1 MLYRPHRM
9 YFFLLVAWLAI
20 ILIAPP
26 AWRLSLAALSIIA
39 AVIGGFYF
47 QVSTREYARRLL
59 ARAAEGDEK
68 ARRLYLARTRSRF
81 GDIAREYLEELLKAS
96 SSDDRLLPL
105 VVRQLGHPDP
115 LAREMTEDRLARIGS
130 QAAGPLVHAVLG
142 KELSGD
148 GAFRARRLLY
158 RWRSELPHD
167 LAALLES
174 FGYWQDG

>member
-1 MLYRPHRM
+1 M
-9 YFFLLVAWLAI
+9 YFFLLVTWLAI

-26 AWRLSLAALSIIA
+26 GLRHSLAALSILVAI
-39 AVIGGFYF
+39 IGALYF
-47 QVSTREYARRLL
+47 RMSTRRHARRLL
-59 ARAAEGDEK
+59 GRAAEGDER

-81 GDIAREYLEELLKAS
+81 GDVAREYLEELLAAS
-96 SSDDRLLPL
+96 SSDDRVLPL
-105 VVRQLGHPDP
+105 LVRQLGHPDP

-130 QAAGPLVHAVLG
+130 QAAAPLVHAVLG

-158 RWRSELPHD
+158 RWRSELPQD